1 MLLRYF
7 ESGWLVRLHKISL
20 EGVSGFGGSLPVF
33 IVVMTKMAKIEGRP
47 PVKVSASCDFFMNN
61 LQDCKYIALPP
72 ESVWVLGCEGLSEN
86 NTTVYVCSSLPPSS
100 LCPSFPPSVPLPP
113 IRGVRVYG
121 IGLKYMKND
130 TEFVVVPSLPPPS
143 LSLPLSLP
151 LPPSL
156 AL

>member
-1 MLLRYF
+1 M
-7 ESGWLVRLHKISL
+7 RLHKISL

-72 ESVWVLGCEGLSEN
+72 EDVWSVNIMCKIF
-86 NTTVYVCSSLPPSS
+86 TFCDYVH
-100 LCPSFPPSVPLPP
+100 
-113 IRGVRVYG
+113 IRGVWVYG

-130 TEFVVVPSLPPPS
+130 TEFVFVPSLPPS
-143 LSLPLSLP
+143 LLP

-156 AL
+156 PPSLPPLLCRCMNVCMRMVRVRGIIPLMS

>member
-1 MLLRYF
+1 M
-7 ESGWLVRLHKISL
+7 RLHKISL

-61 LQDCKYIALPP
+61 LQDCIYIALLP
-72 ESVWVLGCEGLSEN
+72 EDVWSVNIMCKIF
-86 NTTVYVCSSLPPSS
+86 TFCDYVH
-100 LCPSFPPSVPLPP
+100 
-113 IRGVRVYG
+113 IRGVWVYG

-130 TEFVVVPSLPPPS
+130 TEFVFVPSLPASLQPSLHPPS
-143 LSLPLSLP
+143 PSSSLPPSPSLALPLPPSPSLSLP
-151 LPPSL
+151 LPPSP